1 MVDYEVT
8 MELEKVDYRPSKSCP
23 HLKITEGVRLPSREI
38 QNCCLKKKS

>member
-23 HLKITEGVRLPSREI
+23 HLKITLRKELG
-38 QNCCLKKKS
+38 CLVEKYRIAV